1 MRIKTSVSLSK
12 EILNQVSAYATD
24 GERSEFIEKALR
36 QYIEQLERHER
47 NVLDLN
53 NINAAA
59 SYLNSEAKDVL
70 EYQVPL

>member
-12 EILNQVSAYATD
+12 EILNQVSVYATD

-36 QYIEQLERHER
+36 EYIKYLERNER

-59 SYLNSEAKDVL
+59 NYLNSEAKDVL